1 MSPSDR
7 SPGSSKILRRDDSL
21 FCQMLTTSCKA
32 ARAPVLMH
40 AHAWPHLAYTCA
52 RACARGKDVSC
63 SDLNTIPA
71 GRFLRDK
78 PPISRFRFLSLV
90 AWHASL
96 THRVCRGSHPSAD
109 GHTYARTR
117 TYRHVHTCKPSA
129 DAATRHASRSRA
141 MLARLARRHVC
152 LAASGI
158 SVTVNYA
165 RMIRG
170 GECSKGVG

>member
-1 MSPSDR
+1 LPDA
-7 SPGSSKILRRDDSL
+7 DDL
-21 FCQMLTTSCKA
+21 VQGRTRACLD
-32 ARAPVLMH
+32 ARTCVA
-40 AHAWPHLAYTCA
+40 AYTCARARA

-71 GRFLRDK
+71 GRFLRE
-78 PPISRFRFLSLV
+78 INLLSAVSVSSRWS
-90 AWHASL
+90 HG
-96 THRVCRGSHPSAD
+96 THRLRTAFAAALIHPDTRTDTRAY
-109 GHTYARTR
+109 TCARTR
-117 TYRHVHTCKPSA
+117 TCRHVHTCKPSA

-152 LAASGI
+152 LATSGI

-170 GECSKGVG
+170 GECSKGVGRERARGGW